1 MFVQKIAEGNVN
13 NEQEISHWLFSHGC
27 NFHWFFLAVAVGWLV
42 PAIFV
47 VVAAVIDRVD
57 IPEIPDE
64 YKPG

>member
-1 MFVQKIAEGNVN
+1 LVVFR
-13 NEQEISHWLFSHGC
+13 WLQLSLVL
-27 NFHWFFLAVAVGWLV
+27 LAVSVGWLV

-47 VVAAVIDRVD
+47 IVAAVIDRVD

>member
-1 MFVQKIAEGNVN
+1 LVV
-13 NEQEISHWLFSHGC
+13 FS
-27 NFHWFFLAVAVGWLV
+27 LLQLSLVLLPVAVGWLV